1 MKLSIKPILFFI
13 VILFNTSGCNP
24 HKKTQRETRFEEA
37 INFSRNLI
45 DSLQKS
51 SLVPGLDI
59 AVSIGGKTIWSE
71 AFGLADLEL
80 NTPVVT
86 GKTRFRIGSVS
97 KPLTTTALAVLM
109 DSNKIDIDLPVEN
122 YVRYLPKKRYQF
134 TTRQLSGHLAGIRN
148 YKGNEFF
155 NTKHFNSVK
164 EGLSMFIEDSLI
176 YEPGTH
182 YKYTSHGFNLL
193 SAVIEGA
200 SKQAFLP
207 FMHKTVFAPIGMES
221 TCEDLNDSIIINR
234 TSFYKL
240 NNNGTIE
247 NAPYVDNS
255 YKWAGGGFISTTSD
269 LLLFG
274 QAMMKPGIVS
284 EKTLT
289 EITTSQVLNT
299 GIETHYGIGWQIWK
313 HDARKVYGHGG
324 GSVGGIT
331 VFKIYPEDELVIV
344 ILSNLSDLKF
354 GNIPDRITNAFLKAN
369 YE

>member
-1 MKLSIKPILFFI
+1 M
-13 VILFNTSGCNP
+13 
-24 HKKTQRETRFEEA
+24 
-37 INFSRNLI
+37 I

-59 AVSIGGKTIWSE
+59 AVAIDGKTIWSE
-71 AFGLADLEL
+71 AFGFADLEL
-80 NTPVVT
+80 KTPVVS

-109 DSNKIDIDLPVEN
+109 DSNRINIDLPVDH
-122 YVRYLPKKRYQF
+122 YVGYLPEKQYKF
-134 TTRQLSGHLAGIRN
+134 TTRQLSGHIAGIRN

-155 NTKHFNSVK
+155 NTRHFNTVK
-164 EGLSMFIEDSLI
+164 DGLSMFIEDSLI
-176 YEPGTH
+176 YEPGTQ

-200 SKQAFLP
+200 SEQTFLR
-207 FMHKTVFAPIGMES
+207 FIHNTVFDPIGMES
-221 TCEDLNDSIIINR
+221 TCADLNDSIIINR
-234 TSFYKL
+234 TSFYKI
-240 NNNGTIE
+240 NGNGTIE

-269 LLLFG
+269 LILFG

-289 EITTSQVLNT
+289 EITTSQVLDS
-299 GIETHYGIGWQIWK
+299 GAETHYGIGWQIWK
-313 HDARKVYGHGG
+313 QDGRKVYGHGG

-354 GNIPDRITNAFLKAN
+354 GNIPDRITNAFLTAKN
-369 YE
+369 E